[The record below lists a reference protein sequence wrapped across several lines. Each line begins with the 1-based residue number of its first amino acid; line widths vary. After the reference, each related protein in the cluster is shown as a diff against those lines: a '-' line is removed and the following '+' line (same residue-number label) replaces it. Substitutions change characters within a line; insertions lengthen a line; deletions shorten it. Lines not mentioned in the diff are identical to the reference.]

1 MHRGRVRRHISTHAR
16 GSGRPPA
23 HTAAGY
29 VPCSMHPGQLHAQ
42 MRQPCRRMCRRRA
55 RRTQCPMASLLRC
68 RPGACPERRRGG
80 TGAASPQSGLCARA
94 GCSAR
99 HLHGMD
105 PAKPPVAPGQARR
118 SSGMYGPCP
127 NRADAA
133 LALLGHNLPLR
144 PGAGLWRGTQDRILA
159 WPGHDPK
166 ASAQKVRLQLR
177 LRKKMYV
184 EALL

>member
-1 MHRGRVRRHISTHAR
+1 MREEAACLRRTLRQATCPAAYIPDSPMPGCGSYTAACAGAMLGGCNAPWRVCAGVVRGHAR
-16 GSGRPPA
+16 IAAVEVPEPHPRSQDCAPSAWHGSG
-23 HTAAGY
+23 
-29 VPCSMHPGQLHAQ
+29 
-42 MRQPCRRMCRRRA
+42 
-55 RRTQCPMASLLRC
+55 
-68 RPGACPERRRGG
+68 
-80 TGAASPQSGLCARA
+80 
-94 GCSAR
+94 
-99 HLHGMD
+99 
-105 PAKPPVAPGQARR
+105 KPPVAPGQARR

-177 LRKKMYV
+177 LRKKVYV
-184 EALL
+184 EALF